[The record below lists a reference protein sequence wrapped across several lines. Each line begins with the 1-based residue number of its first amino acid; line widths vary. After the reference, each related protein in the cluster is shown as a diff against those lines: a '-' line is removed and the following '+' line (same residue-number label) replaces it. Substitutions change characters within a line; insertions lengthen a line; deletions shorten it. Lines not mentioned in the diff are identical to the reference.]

1 MQTFNGGD
9 FVQLLFRDFKGDT
22 NFALK
27 AAVRHAEGPCVDEQD
42 CSWERATLCAF
53 DASTTTDQQ
62 VYFLK
67 CMDEE
72 RVGTAL
78 DAAGKCA
85 SDPSVSPAITGITAC
100 YNDKAKSDALLK
112 SAEADWNKAFPQR
125 ATIPHV
131 FVAAPT
137 PTRSTRRSTTRSAAR
152 EARRRC
158 ATSTWRRASS
168 KAAAAARAG
177 RRRRA
182 ARRGGTRA
190 AHDRG
195 TGKLAPSPGRARPRR
210 PSSVRAARR
219 QGAPAR
225 VRVACGIWKYTP

>member
-1 MQTFNGGD
+1 M
-9 FVQLLFRDFKGDT
+9 
-22 NFALK
+22 
-27 AAVRHAEGPCVDEQD
+27 RHAEGPCVDEQD

-62 VYFLK
+62 VYFLR

-78 DAAGKCA
+78 NAAGKCA

-131 FVAAPT
+131 FVNSADTHASYTAIANALCAAG
-137 PTRSTRRSTTRSAAR
+137 ST
-152 EARRRC
+152 
-158 ATSTWRRASS
+158 SS
-168 KAAAAARAG
+168 KCNG
-177 RRRRA
+177 VVP
-182 ARRGGTRA
+182 
-190 AHDRG
+190 
-195 TGKLAPSPGRARPRR
+195 PS
-210 PSSVRAARR
+210 V
-219 QGAPAR
+219 
-225 VRVACGIWKYTP
+225 I